1 MKKHGVILLMALI
14 ICFMLGCQDKETMAE
29 LEEFRVQKEVEE
41 QNKKLIV
48 RLIEEMDKGN
58 FDIFDELSSDD
69 YVCHFSWIPEALNR
83 EARKQFMKAT
93 MVSFPDFNHTIEDV
107 IAQGDKVVIRLTNR
121 GTHKGAFRGIPP
133 TGKEIEYTAI
143 FVGRF
148 VDGKVV
154 ETWVE
159 ANILGLMTQLGMEL
173 KPKEGER

>member
-1 MKKHGVILLMALI
+1 
-14 ICFMLGCQDKETMAE
+14 
-29 LEEFRVQKEVEE
+29 
-41 QNKKLIV
+41 
-48 RLIEEMDKGN
+48 
-58 FDIFDELSSDD
+58 
-69 YVCHFSWIPEALNR
+69 
-83 EARKQFMKAT
+83 
-93 MVSFPDFNHTIEDV
+93 
-107 IAQGDKVVIRLTNR
+107 LT
-121 GTHKGAFRGIPP
+121 AFRGIPP

>member
-1 MKKHGVILLMALI
+1 MILPLALI
-14 ICFMLGCQDKETMAE
+14 LIFVVGCQDKEAMAE
-29 LEEFRVQKEVEE
+29 LEESRTQAAVEE
-41 QNKKLIV
+41 QNKAIMI

-69 YVCHFSWIPEALNR
+69 YVCHFSWIPEPLNR

-107 IAQGDKVVIRLTNR
+107 ISQGDKVVIRFTNR
-121 GTHKGAFRGIPP
+121 GTHKGAFKGIPP

-143 FVGRF
+143 FIGRF

-159 ANILGLMTQLGMEL
+159 ANILGLMQQLGWSLSQKRENSL
-173 KPKEGER
+173 TSLI

>member
-1 MKKHGVILLMALI
+1 MTMSVI
-14 ICFMLGCQDKETMAE
+14 F
-29 LEEFRVQKEVEE
+29 
-41 QNKKLIV
+41 
-48 RLIEEMDKGN
+48 
-58 FDIFDELSSDD
+58 
-69 YVCHFSWIPEALNR
+69 H
-83 EARKQFMKAT
+83 
-93 MVSFPDFNHTIEDV
+93 V

>member
-1 MKKHGVILLMALI
+1 MKNYLSVIPLVFLL
-14 ICFMLGCQDKETMAE
+14 CFVVGCQDKAAMAE
-29 LEEFRVQKEVEE
+29 LEEFKAQAAFEE
-41 QNKKLIV
+41 QNKELII

-69 YVCHFSWIPEALNR
+69 YVCHFSWIPEPLDR

-107 IAQGDKVVIRLTNR
+107 IAQGDKVVIRFTNR
-121 GTHKGAFRGIPP
+121 GTHEGVFRGIPP
-133 TGKEIEYTAI
+133 TGNKIEYTAI
-143 FVGRF
+143 FIGRF

-159 ANILGLMTQLGMEL
+159 ANILGLMMQLGMEL
-173 KPKEGER
+173 KPKGAGK

>member
-69 YVCHFSWIPEALNR
+69 YVCHFSWIPEPLNR

>member
-1 MKKHGVILLMALI
+1 MKKLFILLPLAMIL
-14 ICFMLGCQDKETMAE
+14 CFMVGCQDKAAMAE
-29 LEEFRVQKEVEE
+29 LEEFRAQAQVEE
-41 QNKKLIV
+41 QNKKLII

-69 YVCHFSWIPEALNR
+69 YVCHFSWIPEPLNR

-107 IAQGDKVVIRLTNR
+107 IAQGDKVVLRLTNR
-121 GTHKGAFRGIPP
+121 GTHEGAFRGIPP

-143 FVGRF
+143 FIGQF

-159 ANILGLMTQLGMEL
+159 ANILGLNMQLGMEL
-173 KPKEGER
+173 KPKEGEK

>member
-69 YVCHFSWIPEALNR
+69 YVCHFSCD
-83 EARKQFMKAT
+83 
-93 MVSFPDFNHTIEDV
+93 SS
-107 IAQGDKVVIRLTNR
+107 G
-121 GTHKGAFRGIPP
+121 
-133 TGKEIEYTAI
+133 
-143 FVGRF
+143 
-148 VDGKVV
+148 
-154 ETWVE
+154 
-159 ANILGLMTQLGMEL
+159 
-173 KPKEGER
+173 

>member
-69 YVCHFSWIPEALNR
+69 YVCHFSWIPEPLDR

-107 IAQGDKVVIRLTNR
+107 IAQGDKVVIRFTNR
-121 GTHKGAFRGIPP
+121 GTHEGVFRGIPP
-133 TGKEIEYTAI
+133 TGNKIEYTAI
-143 FVGRF
+143 FIGRF

-159 ANILGLMTQLGMEL
+159 ANILGLMMQLGMEL
-173 KPKEGER
+173 KPKEAGK

>member
-107 IAQGDKVVIRLTNR
+107 IAQGDKVVLRLTNR
-121 GTHKGAFRGIPP
+121 GTHEGAFRGIPP

>member
-1 MKKHGVILLMALI
+1 MRKISMILPLALI
-14 ICFMLGCQDKETMAE
+14 LCFMVGCQDKAAMAE
-29 LEEFRVQKEVEE
+29 LEEFKAQAALEE
-41 QNKKLIV
+41 QNKKLII

-58 FDIFDELSSDD
+58 FGIFDELSSDD
-69 YVCHFSWIPEALNR
+69 YVCHFSWIPEPLNR

-107 IAQGDKVVIRLTNR
+107 ISQGDKVVIRFTNR
-121 GTHKGAFRGIPP
+121 GTHKGAFKGIPP

-143 FVGRF
+143 FIGRF

-159 ANILGLMTQLGMEL
+159 ANILGLMQQLGMEL
-173 KPKEGER
+173 KPKGEEK